1 MSTALV
7 RTFGSDREAA
17 VDRFLAR
24 LAALGPDG
32 WGRLDAIA
40 ERLDA
45 PDPLSRWRRADR
57 QAAFAAAAPA
67 LESVVRGVV
76 FGRSLLADLLGG
88 GGGARARRVLGVAT
102 GGGAAATRLDAQLR
116 SLVDLHEAQP
126 PGAHDPFELLL
137 LALLALRARDR
148 LPAEAFARLYGP
160 VERVLPL
167 AAIDP

>member
-7 RTFGSDREAA
+7 RTFDSDREAA

-45 PDPLSRWRRADR
+45 ADPLSRWRRADR

-67 LESVVRGVV
+67 LESVVRGLV

-88 GGGARARRVLGVAT
+88 RGGARARRVVGVAT
-102 GGGAAATRLDAQLR
+102 GGAGATRLDAQLR

-126 PGAHDPFELLL
+126 AGAHDPFELLL

-167 AAIDP
+167 AAVDP